1 MPATTHREYNANTEA
16 KEVAKEFAHIISGKT
31 VVITGVNRR
40 GIGFATA
47 EAFASQAPAHLIV
60 TGRTMSK
67 LQESIDALRA
77 QFPDVDYR
85 TLHIDLSN
93 QHSVRT
99 AAAELLSWADI
110 PTIDILVNNAG
121 VSLFPERT
129 LSVDG
134 IEVTFA
140 TNHVGHFLF
149 TNLIMP
155 KIIEAAQRNPKGRTR
170 IINVSSGS
178 PMVARMRW
186 SDINFEQKSK
196 DLPEAER
203 PLPAIHKAW
212 GVDNTEDMSYIPL
225 EAYNV
230 SKVANVLFGIGINKR
245 LYDKYG
251 ILSLGLHPGVIETE
265 LGRNSTPEVAAWL
278 KGMKDRGHYTVK
290 SFGAGASTSL
300 VAALDPELGVGE
312 TRNSKENYG
321 AFLADCQINEQAQ
334 PLAVSSLEAEKLW
347 KLSQRLVKQNFEW

>member
-1 MPATTHREYNANTEA
+1 
-16 KEVAKEFAHIISGKT
+16 
-31 VVITGVNRR
+31 
-40 GIGFATA
+40 
-47 EAFASQAPAHLIV
+47 
-60 TGRTMSK
+60 MSK
-67 LQESIDALRA
+67 LQESIDALRV
-77 QFPDVDYR
+77 QFPGVDYR
-85 TLHIDLSN
+85 SLYIDLSD

-99 AAAELLSWADI
+99 AAAELLSWTDI
-110 PTIDILVNNAG
+110 PTVDILVNSAG

-134 IEVTFA
+134 IEITFA
-140 TNHVGHFLF
+140 TNHIGHFLF
-149 TNLIMP
+149 TALIMP
-155 KIIEAAQRNPKGRTR
+155 KIIAAAENNPKGSTR
-170 IINVSSGS
+170 VVNVSSGS

-212 GVDNTEDMSYIPL
+212 GVENTEDVSYIPL

-230 SKVANVLFGIGINKR
+230 SKVASILFGIGINKR

-265 LGRNSTPEVAAWL
+265 LGRNATPEVTAWIKGL
-278 KGMKDRGHYTVK
+278 KDKGYYTVK
-290 SFGAGASTSL
+290 SLGAGASTSL
-300 VAALDPELGVGE
+300 VAALDPELGAGE
-312 TRNSKENYG
+312 TINGKENYG
-321 AFLADCQINEQAQ
+321 VYLADCQINERAQ

-347 KLSQRLVKQNFEW
+347 ELSQNLVKQKFDW